1 MEEHSLGQRSYIS
14 RHRSEGSTPFAKSSS
29 SRFGQN
35 GGASSGDRI
44 AGEMEMKI
52 LSKKSGWIIHPL
64 EGGLGTYK
72 ETWDKLN
79 AELYASN
86 PYFDSNFIEP
96 MLTYFTTGEEKLCIH
111 RQGDDIDG
119 LVIVSPSGLAKWS
132 IFMSSQAQ
140 IAYYYVILKI
150 CKIFSSLC
158 LVFVSFGYFLSGSI
172 V

>member
-1 MEEHSLGQRSYIS
+1 M
-14 RHRSEGSTPFAKSSS
+14 
-29 SRFGQN
+29 
-35 GGASSGDRI
+35 
-44 AGEMEMKI
+44 
-52 LSKKSGWIIHPL
+52 
-64 EGGLGTYK
+64 EGGRGTYK

-140 IAYYYVILKI
+140 ITPLLLRYPENLQDLF
-150 CKIFSSLC
+150 FSLPGFSLALDIPC
-158 LVFVSFGYFLSGSI
+158 QDPLNSPLLSVLRDLCWNPMPQSHTMNVSLDGTLNKYLSTRAKGF
-172 V
+172 